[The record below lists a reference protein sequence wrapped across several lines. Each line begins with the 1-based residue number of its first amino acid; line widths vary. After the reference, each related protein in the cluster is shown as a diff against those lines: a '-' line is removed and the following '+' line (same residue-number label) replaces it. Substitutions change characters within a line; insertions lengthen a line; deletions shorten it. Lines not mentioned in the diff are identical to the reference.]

1 MTSSKRSGGA
11 PIIARRKT
19 GVAHFGFYDYRH
31 TAKIEWSRQRV
42 HVNVAMKAAGHNR
55 VAMHQ
60 LK

>member
-11 PIIARRKT
+11 PFIARKKT
-19 GVAHFGFYDYRH
+19 VAHFRFYDYRH